1 MNRTK
6 IVATIGPASSSKD
19 MLGKLAS
26 AGLSVCR
33 LNLSF
38 GDYKSHLKVLQSIR
52 STSKRMGKPLG
63 VLMDLQGP
71 KIRVGQ
77 LPAPLKIDNGDTIVL
92 SGHAKTKDKKHIPTT
107 YSKIAS
113 DTKKGKTILLADGRI
128 SLKVLKTN
136 PTAKEVL
143 CEVLNGGTILTG
155 KGINLPDTNV
165 SLPALT
171 PKDRKDAKFGLD
183 AGVDFMGLSFVRHPQ
198 DVLDLRRL
206 MKRAGRE
213 VPIIAKIEKPE
224 AVANLDDILETV
236 NGVMVARGDLAV
248 EISFT
253 KVPRV
258 QKAIIRAA
266 NKKGKHT
273 IVATEMLNSMTEN
286 PRPTRAEASDVANA
300 VLDGADAVMLSN
312 ETSVGKYPVLSVKA
326 MGGIV
331 AEAEKMLDDHFY
343 NQELDLP
350 EAHELTESMCAAASF
365 LSNNLDEKAMAVITH
380 TGRTAR
386 ILSKYRPDSVIFAG
400 TFNPN
405 VYNALS
411 ILHNVEPILLDPRLF
426 ESKEATTASVKS
438 FLQVVEKR
446 KLARKGDKIVFLI
459 GNIQNNGW
467 KVDDIKVA
475 TV

>member
-6 IVATIGPASSSKD
+6 IVATIGPACSTRDILIK
-19 MLGKLAS
+19 LGD
-26 AGLSVCR
+26 AGVSVCR

-38 GDYKSHLKVLQSIR
+38 GDYASHLKTLGAIR
-52 STSKRMGKPLG
+52 SASKKLGRPLG

-77 LPAPLKIDNGDTIVL
+77 LPEPFKMENGEFVVL
-92 SGHAKTKDKKHIPTT
+92 SGHQKTKKPNHIPTT
-107 YSKIAS
+107 YAKIAS

-128 SLKVLKTN
+128 SLKVVKTV
-136 PTAKEVL
+136 PEKREVH
-143 CEVLNGGTILTG
+143 CVVLNGGTILTG

-171 PKDRKDAKFGLD
+171 PKDRRDAKFGLE
-183 AGVDFMGLSFVRHPQ
+183 AGVDFMGLSFVRRPE

-213 VPIIAKIEKPE
+213 IPIIAKIEKPE
-224 AVANLDDILETV
+224 AVSTLDAILDTV

-248 EISFT
+248 EISFA

-258 QKAIIRAA
+258 QKEIIRAA

-273 IVATEMLNSMTEN
+273 IVATEMLSSMTEN

-312 ETSVGKYPVLSVKA
+312 ETSVGKHPVLAVKA
-326 MGGIV
+326 MSGIV
-331 AEAEKMLDDHFY
+331 AEAEKMLDDKFY
-343 NQELDLP
+343 HQPLDLP
-350 EAHELTESMCAAASF
+350 ETHEMTESMCAAASF
-365 LSNNLDEKAMAVITH
+365 LSNHLDEKALAVITH
-380 TGRTAR
+380 SGRTAR

-400 TFNPN
+400 TFDPN
-405 VYNALS
+405 VYNMLS

-426 ESKEATTASVKS
+426 DSEEATAASVKS
-438 FLQVVEKR
+438 FIRLLSKR
-446 KLARKGDKIVFLI
+446 KLARKGDKIVFLV

-475 TV
+475 IV